1 MPKRPPRR
9 EPPLRHLTSVPT
21 GDAAAPP
28 PPSPSALPSGAAP
41 APSSGGS
48 RRRRDRHGRGPR
60 GPLVPAALPG
70 ARTRAERFDD
80 VVLDAVEHL
89 ERRWREQLAQ
99 IEFAVEDV
107 PPAGSSGWGR
117 AEVALGRFFPAG
129 RGLRPRVVL
138 YRRPLET
145 RSVDDADLAELVH
158 DVVVEQVASALA
170 MPPEQV
176 DPHYHDD

>member
-1 MPKRPPRR
+1 VPERPPR
-9 EPPLRHLTSVPT
+9 
-21 GDAAAPP
+21 A
-28 PPSPSALPSGAAP
+28 
-41 APSSGGS
+41 
-48 RRRRDRHGRGPR
+48 RRRDRHGRGPR
-60 GPLVPAALPG
+60 GPLLPPELPG

-80 VVLDAVEHL
+80 VVLDAVERL

-107 PPAGSSGWGR
+107 PPGDPSSWVQ

-138 YRRPLET
+138 YRRPVET
-145 RSVDDADLAELVH
+145 RAQDAADLADLVH
-158 DVVVEQVASALA
+158 EVVVEQVASALA

-176 DPHYHDD
+176 DPDYRRD

>member
-1 MPKRPPRR
+1 MLAP
-9 EPPLRHLTSVPT
+9 V
-21 GDAAAPP
+21 PP
-28 PPSPSALPSGAAP
+28 PAEAGRGSGQEPAA
-41 APSSGGS
+41 GGG
-48 RRRRDRHGRGPR
+48 RTRRARRRDRHGRGPR
-60 GPLVPAALPG
+60 GPLVPADLPG

-107 PPAGSSGWGR
+107 PPAAPSAWDQP
-117 AEVALGRFFPAG
+117 EVALGRFFPAG

-138 YRRPLET
+138 YRRPVET
-145 RSVDDADLAELVH
+145 RAADDADLAELVH
-158 DVVVEQVASALA
+158 EVVVEQVASALA

-176 DPHYHDD
+176 DPDYHRD